1 MTELQSNGVSLDERI
16 AQLLPLYGEQ
26 KAEQKAREEFALK
39 QAKKAALAPPGSL
52 KLPPLLEEKRL
63 KYEIPDACFLWHA
76 AVDRVFAFQVPTEKE
91 NFHGGAIIAPETT
104 RAYEERV
111 TPKMVIVNAGL
122 KALDNLRSH
131 GIDIGHTVVTNQMV
145 PYRFEVGLGVDN
157 KMASMHILRDG
168 DICGSLELMAAV
180 KSGRC
185 KIVQRECRDVDGNS
199 FIEHVYQ
206 DERGHLWQ
214 PETPWISDDG

>member
-26 KAEQKAREEFALK
+26 KAEQKAREEFAMK

-63 KYEIPDACFLWHA
+63 RYEMPDACFKWQA
-76 AVDRVFAFQVPTEKE
+76 SYDRCFAYQVPTEKE
-91 NFHGGAIIAPETT
+91 NFHGGSIIAPDTT

-111 TPKMVIVNAGL
+111 TPKVVIVSAGL
-122 KALDNLRSH
+122 RALDNLRSN

-157 KMASMHILRDG
+157 KMASLLIIRDG
-168 DICGSLELMAAV
+168 DICGSLELMQAI
-180 KSGRC
+180 KDGEC
-185 KIVQRECRDVDGNS
+185 GIVQRMCKDANANEFV
-199 FIEHVYQ
+199 EHVFK
-206 DERGHLWQ
+206 DRGGHLWQ